1 MSKETGTNES
11 EGDPLHRET
20 PRQINAADDVE
31 GEEIDSTDEPS
42 EEEDVEGYGHG
53 V

>member
-11 EGDPLHRET
+11 EGAPLHGDT
-20 PRQINAADDVE
+20 PPQLDAADDVE
-31 GEEIDSTDEPS
+31 GEEIGSIDEPC
-42 EEEDVEGYGHG
+42 EEEDVDGYGHG